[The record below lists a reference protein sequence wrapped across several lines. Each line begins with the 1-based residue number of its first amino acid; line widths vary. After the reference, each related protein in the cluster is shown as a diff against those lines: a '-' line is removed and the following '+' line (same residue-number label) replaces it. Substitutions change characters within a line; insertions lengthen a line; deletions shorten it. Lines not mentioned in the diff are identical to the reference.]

1 MSRQDSRQP
10 RNLDVADMRGL
21 YLLAVRQINREG
33 LASDLFINNINAVHY
48 ENGHCASVGDGMVA
62 CNCDCADDLI
72 RRSRRR

>member
-33 LASDLFINNINAVHY
+33 LASDSFINNINAVHY
-48 ENGHCASVGDGMVA
+48 ENGRCASVGDGMVA
-62 CNCDCADDLI
+62 CNRDCADDLI
-72 RRSRRR
+72 R